1 MRAEETNWVGF
12 FEWIGGAEKS
22 RALRRL
28 LIKATA
34 TSKFYFFDSNMF
46 IASADRDPIHLS
58 GENHHK
64 FGEEMAKHIL
74 RLKNRQN

>member
-1 MRAEETNWVGF
+1 MRAEDPNWVGF

-34 TSKFYFFDSNMF
+34 TSKFYF
-46 IASADRDPIHLS
+46 LTQTC
-58 GENHHK
+58 
-64 FGEEMAKHIL
+64 L
-74 RLKNRQN
+74 